1 MSSRKSSFVIAVL
14 RAVLPQVFLVCLL
27 AAYLLC
33 GAVFFQYIDPELA
46 KVPFCDIIL
55 FEFATLATIGKC
67 APFHWLYSHY
77 QPFRSF
83 YVPNTN
89 IVSIL

>member
-55 FEFATLATIGKC
+55 FEFATLATIVLEETLLHK
-67 APFHWLYSHY
+67 
-77 QPFRSF
+77 
-83 YVPNTN
+83 V
-89 IVSIL
+89 